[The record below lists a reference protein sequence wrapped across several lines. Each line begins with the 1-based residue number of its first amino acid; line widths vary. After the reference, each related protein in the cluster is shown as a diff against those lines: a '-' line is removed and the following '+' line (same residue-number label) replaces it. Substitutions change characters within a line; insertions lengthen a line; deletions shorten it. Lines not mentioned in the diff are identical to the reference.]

1 MKQKKCIFAIIFF
14 IFLAGIC
21 LPSAKSNKTTQP
33 KHSAIVEADGYVY
46 LSEDKTIRQLREQA
60 LAAAKREALQKGQTY
75 IKSFTKVENF
85 QLSYDL
91 IQSQAEGYVK
101 ILDSKDYG
109 ITKDNRYHY
118 WIKAEIEY
126 RLKPPA
132 SGAAKTVLT
141 NSAAPLSVSVWTEK
155 TAYKEGDKI
164 KIFLKGNKDFYARV
178 IYIDSKNHI
187 LQLIPNQQRKN
198 NFFKGGE
205 TIVIPS
211 ADDQFEL
218 QVSPPFGSEKIV
230 VYASTT
236 PQGKVETATAGK
248 SLYQINSDLTT
259 IAGQTRGVMIKK
271 TSAKAGAEFYET
283 SCLLTT
289 KSDK

>member
-1 MKQKKCIFAIIFF
+1 MSVSLLSAQPKETS
-14 IFLAGIC
+14 
-21 LPSAKSNKTTQP
+21 PS

-91 IQSQAEGYVK
+91 IQSQSEGHVK

-109 ITKDNRYHY
+109 IEKDNRYHY
-118 WIKAEIEY
+118 WIKAEIKY
-126 RLKPPA
+126 MLKP
-132 SGAAKTVLT
+132 SDSNAAKTVLAKA
-141 NSAAPLSVSVWTEK
+141 AAPLSVSVWTDK
-155 TAYKEGDKI
+155 TTFKAGEKI

-178 IYIDSKNHI
+178 VYIDSQNNI

-198 NFFKGGE
+198 NFFQGGE

-211 ADDQFEL
+211 TDAQFEL
-218 QVSPPFGSEKIV
+218 EVSPPFGSEKIV
-230 VYASTT
+230 VYASSA
-236 PQGKVETATAGK
+236 PQGEIKTTAAGK
-248 SLYQINSDLTT
+248 SLYKIKADLTT
-259 IAGQTRGVMIKK
+259 IAGKTRGVTIKK
-271 TSAKAGAEFYET
+271 TSSQASSGAEFYET

-289 KSDK
+289 KSE